1 MLTDNSLTG
10 LKSMQ
15 SSASS
20 ACNLLRAGRYGLDV
34 NNVDRESGIS
44 LGQALC
50 VFWAEPVPG

>member
-1 MLTDNSLTG
+1 
-10 LKSMQ
+10 MQ
-15 SSASS
+15 SSACS
-20 ACNLLRAGRYGLDV
+20 ASNLLRAGRYGLDV